1 MEKRYLVVL
10 SVALLAI
17 AIVPAAQAG
26 LVTCRTGSG
35 CLNGN
40 DSYDWTTN
48 FGPPFTLVQQGSVA
62 TSVHGVTAIV
72 TYAGGPSGVKTGQ
85 RIDQG
90 TLPLWSGNF
99 NPGEELLNAG
109 GAEPPDMPNG
119 SGPLSFS
126 FGSPIFGLGANI
138 QVGPFGAFTAQLCD
152 TNGMCVPENGMSN
165 GNADGSA
172 IFIGLHDSAGFVG
185 ATFSLTTCFQDCADF
200 AINQLD
206 INKQPIPE
214 PGSMLLLGSGLVGAV
229 AYGRRRLGF

>member
-1 MEKRYLVVL
+1 MDRKCLIVL

-48 FGPPFTLVQQGSVA
+48 FGIPFTLVQQGSVA
-62 TSVHGVTAIV
+62 TSFGGVTAIV

-85 RIDQG
+85 RLDQG
-90 TLPLWSGNF
+90 TNPLWAGNF
-99 NPGEELLNAG
+99 NPGDELLDAG
-109 GAEPPDMPNG
+109 GAEPPNAPRG

-126 FGSPIFGLGANI
+126 FGSTIFGLGANI
-138 QVGPFGAFTAQLCD
+138 QAAFYGAFTAQLCD
-152 TNGMCVPENGMSN
+152 TNGMCVSETGMSN
-165 GNADGSA
+165 PNADGSA
-172 IFIGLHDSAGFVG
+172 IFIGLHDSAGFAG
-185 ATFSLTTCFQDCADF
+185 ATFSVTACSQDCAAF

-206 INKQPIPE
+206 ISTVPE